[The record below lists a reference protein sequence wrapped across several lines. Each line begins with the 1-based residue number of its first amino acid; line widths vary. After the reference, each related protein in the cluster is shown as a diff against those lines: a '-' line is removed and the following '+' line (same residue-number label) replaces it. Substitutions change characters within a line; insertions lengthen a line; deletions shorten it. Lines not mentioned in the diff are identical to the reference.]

1 MSKIKA
7 MTGNQSASIGAC
19 LSRPD
24 VIAAYPIT
32 PQSSVVE
39 GLAAMIADGKSD
51 AQMVQVESEHS
62 AMSVVQGFCNGR
74 RKSFYSNIGTRTCP
88 YVRTIF

>member
-24 VIAAYPIT
+24 VIAAYL
-32 PQSSVVE
+32 
-39 GLAAMIADGKSD
+39 GNSD
-51 AQMVQVESEHS
+51 
-62 AMSVVQGFCNGR
+62 
-74 RKSFYSNIGTRTCP
+74 
-88 YVRTIF
+88 

>member
-39 GLAAMIADGKSD
+39 GLADCRWK
-51 AQMVQVESEHS
+51 
-62 AMSVVQGFCNGR
+62 
-74 RKSFYSNIGTRTCP
+74 K
-88 YVRTIF
+88 